1 MPTGDPMEWISRCIS
16 EKTVW
21 VIRMVSKENGKHL
34 CKSKEMMPVLKKNNN
49 NICYYW
55 TDNK

>member
-1 MPTGDPMEWISRCIS
+1 MEGISRCIS

-34 CKSKEMMPVLKKNNN
+34 CKSKEMMPVLKENNN
-49 NICYYW
+49 SI
-55 TDNK
+55 